1 VPDTDSVQLNPVAVG
16 TEVINGRT
24 YYRFALQ
31 KEYAFPTVGDYTVP
45 LEYVHPV
52 IENCSNSVVSNL
64 TVHVVGAPVVD
75 INAVTT
81 GCIGDSV
88 QFAATVTAQ
97 NNDVVHTL
105 HWNFGDNT
113 TSNVPMPLKL
123 YQAAGTYNVKVDVVT
138 QIGCIASVTEPLVLK
153 GPAAFDF
160 VSDTVNGCPN
170 AAVTLAIKDP
180 ETGVVYNW
188 YDNETGGAVVHTGA
202 KLTINPFTATKKY
215 YVAATK
221 DGCTT
226 KPRQVVTAWLLP
238 SITTPIVRVDST
250 GTNQVRFAWT
260 AVPGAAGYQVST
272 DGGTT
277 WSTPSSGANGL
288 THTVTGLNGG
298 QQVTLLVKALDPNH
312 CQDRI
317 SAPATTN
324 TLPDQIFIPNAFS
337 PNNDGLNDEFKV
349 EGFIIRSMQ
358 LRVFNQWGEIVF
370 ETTDQ
375 NRGWDGKHKGKLQP
389 SGVYMYVCSMVLQD
403 GSKVVRKGA
412 VNLVR

>member
-1 VPDTDSVQLNPVAVG
+1 
-16 TEVINGRT
+16 
-24 YYRFALQ
+24 
-31 KEYAFPTVGDYTVP
+31 
-45 LEYVHPV
+45 
-52 IENCSNSVVSNL
+52 
-64 TVHVVGAPVVD
+64 
-75 INAVTT
+75 
-81 GCIGDSV
+81 
-88 QFAATVTAQ
+88 
-97 NNDVVHTL
+97 
-105 HWNFGDNT
+105 
-113 TSNVPMPLKL
+113 
-123 YQAAGTYNVKVDVVT
+123 
-138 QIGCIASVTEPLVLK
+138 
-153 GPAAFDF
+153 
-160 VSDTVNGCPN
+160 
-170 AAVTLAIKDP
+170 
-180 ETGVVYNW
+180 
-188 YDNETGGAVVHTGA
+188 
-202 KLTINPFTATKKY
+202 
-215 YVAATK
+215 
-221 DGCTT
+221 
-226 KPRQVVTAWLLP
+226 LP